1 MKQPLLA
8 LAIGFGLGILLMF
21 EGAYPGGIS
30 KLIYGVVWY
39 VYG

>member
-1 MKQPLLA
+1 MKQSLLA
-8 LAIGFGLGILLMF
+8 LVLGFGLGMLIMF

-39 VYG
+39 VWG